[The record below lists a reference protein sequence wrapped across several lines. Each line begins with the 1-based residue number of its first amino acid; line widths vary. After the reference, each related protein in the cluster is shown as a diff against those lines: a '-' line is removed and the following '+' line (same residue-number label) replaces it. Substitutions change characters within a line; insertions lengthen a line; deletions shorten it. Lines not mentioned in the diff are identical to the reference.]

1 MKTLSS
7 RQLGFS
13 PILIVVVIA
22 AVGLIGYL
30 GYSFYTNSQ
39 QQAANTVTE
48 QSAVAKDVQKAPE
61 VTSTSDLDTALTAL
75 DETNTAS
82 SSDSSELDSQI
93 SVF

>member
-1 MKTLSS
+1 MKALSS

-13 PILIVVVIA
+13 PILIIVVIA

-39 QQAANTVTE
+39 QQAANNVPE
-48 QSAVAKDVQKAPE
+48 QSAVAKDVQTAPE

-75 DETNTAS
+75 DKIDTTS
-82 SSDSSELDSQI
+82 SSDSTELNNQLSA
-93 SVF
+93 F